1 MKRLIV
7 HAGAAGLLVLSAGCA
22 PTGDVQPVTG
32 GYVSA
37 PVTQAEVVAAAA
49 FAVEAVEA
57 ELRKGKS
64 PSSAGLELVSVLS
77 ARQQVVAGVNHEL
90 TLRVRLN
97 GVERSLAA
105 VVWWQAWR
113 SPAPYQLTSWRWM

>member
-1 MKRLIV
+1 MKRQIV

-22 PTGDVQPVTG
+22 PKGDVQPVLG

-49 FAVEAVEA
+49 FAVEAVGA
-57 ELRKGKS
+57 ELRKGES

-97 GVERSLAA
+97 GVERSLSA

-113 SPAPYQLTSWRWM
+113 SPSPYQLTSWRWM